1 MAVTHPTAIRNDIAD
16 LIVGKIDAGGA
27 GSIEFQTSASGVIA
41 TLAFSATA
49 FGNAA
54 SGIATAAGIADDDDC
69 EPGTV
74 SKFVVKSGAG
84 TTIFEGSV
92 VASGGSG
99 GDIVLSSTSIGDGDT
114 ISISALT
121 YEAPN

>member
-1 MAVTHPTAIRNDIAD
+1 MAVTHPTAIRSGIANHVCAQ
-16 LIVGKIDAGGA
+16 INTGGA
-27 GSIEFQTSASGVIA
+27 GSIEFQTAASGVVA
-41 TLAFSATA
+41 TLAFAATA
-49 FGNAA
+49 FTAAAGGIAAAA
-54 SGIATAAGIADDDDC
+54 SIADDDDC
-69 EPGTV
+69 NPGTV

-84 TTIFEGSV
+84 TTIFQGSV
-92 VASGGSG
+92 VATGGT

>member
-1 MAVTHPTAIRNDIAD
+1 MAVTHPTTVRNDIAD
-16 LIVGKIDAGGA
+16 LIVDKIDDGGA

-41 TLAFSATA
+41 TLTFSATA
-49 FGNAA
+49 FGAAA
-54 SGIATAAGIADDDDC
+54 SGIATADSIADDQDC
-69 EPGTV
+69 EQGTV
-74 SKFVVKSGAG
+74 TKFVVKSGAG
-84 TTIFEGSV
+84 ATIFEGSV

-99 GDIVLSSTSIGDGDT
+99 GDIVLSSTAIGDGDT